1 MKKWFNDIFY
11 SFPIQ
16 LLILHLRN
24 NLLLIFTWILLALL
38 MTGKV
43 ASIFGISYLFLTPEY
58 LGEVNFLSFFFLG
71 LAFGGF
77 FMTWNLTTYLLDSH
91 HFPFLA
97 SLSRPFTKFCLNNL
111 HVPQGFLILY
121 LTCTIRFQHYAEYW
135 TAGKIATHCLGF
147 LTGALVLV
155 LLSGLYFWFTNKDI
169 LSVLQ
174 IGKEEAQQLLGNLT
188 PKRGQ
193 KQQQALK
200 SRRRGW
206 RVDTYL
212 TLSLRPRLVRSVA
225 HYDTSVLLSVFKQN
239 HVNALVAQLGG
250 LILLIILGFLIDNPY
265 FRIPA
270 GASIFILGSVIV
282 AVSGAIV
289 YWFDQWSIT
298 VILLILVGI
307 NYLTEYE
314 LFNHQN
320 KGYGLDYT
328 GERPVYSYPELSKLI
343 APENIAE
350 DKTAT
355 MGILENWSAKF
366 PAADKPKMVV
376 FCVSGGGMKAAV
388 WAMKVMQTA
397 DSLLRGELFPRTM
410 LITGASG
417 GLIGASYLRELYLQ
431 EQLGRLT
438 NPRDPQY
445 IEVISQDLL
454 NSVAFTIVSNDI
466 FLPWATFEEG
476 GFEYHKDRGY
486 IFEQQ
491 LNENTNGILNKKIK
505 DYQQAEAEALIPML
519 FVTPSIVNDGRR
531 LIISPHGVSYM
542 TIPPIGYERPG
553 AVELDAVD
561 FGRFFVEQGAY
572 NMRFTTALRMN
583 ATYPYVLPNVH
594 LPSQPSIEIMD
605 AGFRDNYGIASATR
619 FVHVFKDWILNNTSG
634 VVLVQITSLNK
645 IEKISPDENKGLVST
660 LLNPLGIPGQIL
672 SLQDYEQDTNLGY
685 IYDLL
690 GKDNFDVVRF
700 IYQPSNAD
708 ERASVTFHLTRRE
721 KRDILQSLGHE
732 DNRESL
738 DALYELVMPASKR
751 TFKGYKE

>member
-24 NLLLIFTWILLALL
+24 NLLLIFTWILLTLL

-43 ASIFGISYLFLTPEY
+43 ASLFGINYLFLTPEY

-111 HVPQGFLILY
+111 IVPLSFLILY
-121 LTCTIRFQHYAEYW
+121 LAHTIHFQHYAEYW
-135 TAGKIATHCLGF
+135 TVGRIVTNCLGF
-147 LTGALVLV
+147 ITGMLVLV

-188 PKRGQ
+188 PKRGKTQ
-193 KQQQALK
+193 KQVLA
-200 SRRRGW
+200 SRKRGW

-212 TLSLRPRLVRSVA
+212 TLSLQPRLVRSVA
-225 HYDTSVLLSVFKQN
+225 HYDTKVLLSVFKQN
-239 HVNALVAQLGG
+239 HVNALVAQLAG

-270 GASIFILGSVIV
+270 GASIFILGSVVV

-298 VILLILVGI
+298 VILLILTGI
-307 NYLTEYE
+307 NYLTSYE
-314 LFNHQN
+314 LFSHQN

-328 GERPVYSYPELSKLI
+328 QERPVYNYPQLSKLI
-343 APENIAE
+343 APENIDA
-350 DKTAT
+350 DTTAT
-355 MGILENWSAKF
+355 LKILENWSAKF
-366 PAADKPKMVV
+366 PATEKPKMVV

-388 WAMKVMQTA
+388 WAMEVMQTA
-397 DSLLRGELFPRTM
+397 DSLLQTELFPRTM

-431 EQLGRLT
+431 EQMGKIE
-438 NPRDPQY
+438 NPRDPKY

-466 FLPWATFEEG
+466 FLPWAKFEEG
-476 GFEYHKDRGY
+476 GFKYHKDRGY
-486 IFEQQ
+486 IFEKQ
-491 LNENTNGILNKKIK
+491 LNENTAGILDKKIV
-505 DYQQAEAEALIPML
+505 DYQAAEEQSLIPML

-561 FGRFFVEQGAY
+561 FGRFFVDQGAY

-619 FVHVFKDWILNNTSG
+619 FIHVFKDWILNNTSG

-645 IEKISPDENKGLVST
+645 IDEINPDENKGLVST

-700 IYQPSNAD
+700 IYQPANAD
-708 ERASVTFHLTRRE
+708 ERASVTFHLTGRE
-721 KRDILQSLGHE
+721 KRDILNSLKHE
-732 DNRESL
+732 DNRKSL
-738 DALYELVMPASKR
+738 DSLYELVMPASKR